1 MSTSRYTEN
10 SSKKLVNDLLD
21 SVLPGVSTLSK
32 TKSKHSF
39 SKSKTR
45 RSQNSAQ
52 LINENLKKRVLVDD
66 FNPHSIIKKAKLRE
80 KKLIKSKQKNDQWYK
95 TQARINLLKEH
106 YEKNNLTEQEQQL
119 LKQRID
125 KQVDLLKTWEL
136 DEEMQEE
143 LDDLQ
148 DDILHLTE
156 SNKHGSKRRRLKK
169 KSKTFNSS
177 NNNNK
182 SHKKSSS
189 MDSRY
194 AGLTPGLA
202 PVGLD
207 DEEESSD
214 EGY

>member
-10 SSKKLVNDLLD
+10 FSKKLVSDLLD
-21 SVLPGVSTLSK
+21 SVLPGVSNLSNV
-32 TKSKHSF
+32 KSKNS
-39 SKSKTR
+39 SSRSKTR
-45 RSQNSAQ
+45 RSQNSTQ

-66 FNPHSIIKKAKLRE
+66 FNPHSIIKKSKLRE
-80 KKLIKSKQKNDQWYK
+80 RKLIKSKQKSDQWYK
-95 TQARINLLKEH
+95 TQAKINLLKEH

-125 KQVDLLKTWEL
+125 KQVSLLKTWEL

-143 LDDLQ
+143 LADLQ

-156 SNKHGSKRRRLKK
+156 ANKHDSKRRRLHK
-169 KSKTFNSS
+169 KSKTFKSS
-177 NNNNK
+177 NSRNK
-182 SHKKSSS
+182 AHSKNTSV
-189 MDSRY
+189 DSRY